1 MTEPRSVAQ
10 RTRPAGRGILHWSLS
25 DDRIGTRS
33 EAYALRTPGGVV
45 LVDPLPLRDA
55 ALEALGQISA
65 ICLTIQ
71 SHQRSAWRLRR
82 RFGARVYAPAR
93 AVGREERAD
102 VRYREGDELPG
113 GLVAIHAPGPAHA
126 GFVLLLERPRGVGA
140 LFLGDLLMREAGGGF
155 AFVPDEFMDAPAR
168 ARESVRKIL
177 ALPFDAAYPGH
188 GAPMTRGAKPA
199 IRRALDHDEQRRA
212 AA

>member
-1 MTEPRSVAQ
+1 MTEPKSVAE
-10 RTRPAGRGILHWSLS
+10 RIRPAGRDILHWSLS

-33 EAYALRTPGGVV
+33 EAYALRAPGGVV

-55 ALEALGQISA
+55 ALEALGDVAA

-93 AVGREERAD
+93 SVGLEERAD

-113 GLVAIHAPGPAHA
+113 GLLAIHAPGPAHA
-126 GFVLLLERPRGVGA
+126 GFVLLLERPRGGA
-140 LFLGDLLMREAGGGF
+140 IFLGDLLMRQAGGGF
-155 AFVPDEFMDAPAR
+155 AFVPDEYMDAPDR
-168 ARESVRKIL
+168 ARESVRKVL
-177 ALPFDAAYPGH
+177 ALPFEAAYPGH

-199 IRRALDHDEQRRA
+199 IRRALDRDERLGA